1 MIPTTRITTQQWV
14 SHTAP
19 TLSMYH
25 SQNSSFIT
33 LLRIEESSISEV
45 LVCNC
50 QCNIKTMQN
59 PTNIVDLCPSGQ
71 EVYFSPRGD
80 RFKACRGG
88 MSKPTS
94 QLLLFC
100 PFFKLK
106 SKASWIFF
114 FCFEVLTL
122 HHEFKLNEQACA

>member
-14 SHTAP
+14 SHTSP

-33 LLRIEESSISEV
+33 LLRFEESSISEV
-45 LVCNC
+45 LVW

-59 PTNIVDLCPSGQ
+59 PTSIVDFCPSGQ
-71 EVYFSPRGD
+71 EVYFSHERWQVQSLYI
-80 RFKACRGG
+80 RRGG

-94 QLLLFC
+94 QPTVLLIFW
-100 PFFKLK
+100 LK
-106 SKASWIFF
+106 SKRSWIFV
-114 FCFEVLTL
+114 FCFWVLTL
-122 HHEFKLNEQACA
+122 HHEFKLNEQTCA

>member
-33 LLRIEESSISEV
+33 LLRFEESSISEV

-59 PTNIVDLCPSGQ
+59 PTNHLAHSRGLLLAR
-71 EVYFSPRGD
+71 EVTG
-80 RFKACRGG
+80 
-88 MSKPTS
+88 SKPVGEECQN
-94 QLLLFC
+94 QLCSYCFAHFLIKIQKNLDF
-100 PFFKLK
+100 
-106 SKASWIFF
+106 FF
-114 FCFEVLTL
+114 FCFWVLTL
-122 HHEFKLNEQACA
+122 HHEFKLNEQTCA